1 MSDELE
7 NVLDTGYRPRKPQKL
22 IHQSVK
28 NNRFNVVVAHRRMGK
43 TVSAI
48 NQLIHSALKCDK
60 KNPRFAYVAP
70 TYSQAKRI
78 AWEYL
83 LEYTRPL
90 GGVANVAELR
100 VDFMGR
106 RINLYG
112 ADNPDSLRGIYLD
125 GIVIDEIGDVS
136 PNLFTEVVRPA
147 LADRI
152 GYALFI
158 GTPKGANHFKE
169 LRDRADSG
177 KQKEWKL
184 LEFKASQTNLLD
196 ANELLSAKQEM
207 GDSKYEQEFECSFD
221 SPIVGS
227 YYGEIIASIDKQNH
241 IRSIPHDELCKCYT
255 AWDLGMSDS
264 TSIWVVQT
272 IGGEVRVLDYYEDHG
287 KSLDDYVGWI
297 KDNGYEGYEHILPH
311 DVVVRELGTGKSR
324 QELLES
330 AGLEITIAPKLP
342 VEDGIQAVR
351 RMLPN
356 TFFNE
361 DTTKYGLECLRN
373 YRRQFNDKL
382 NVYIE
387 KPLHDWSSHAADAF
401 RYLAVGMD
409 TLAVKSDWSKPL
421 ASTYKEQYT

>member
-7 NVLDTGYRPRKPQKL
+7 NVLDTGYRPREPQKL

-48 NQLIHSALKCDK
+48 NQLIHSALQCDK

-70 TYSQAKRI
+70 TYSQAKRV

-152 GYALFI
+152 GYAL
-158 GTPKGANHFKE
+158 
-169 LRDRADSG
+169 
-177 KQKEWKL
+177 
-184 LEFKASQTNLLD
+184 
-196 ANELLSAKQEM
+196 
-207 GDSKYEQEFECSFD
+207 
-221 SPIVGS
+221 
-227 YYGEIIASIDKQNH
+227 
-241 IRSIPHDELCKCYT
+241 RS
-255 AWDLGMSDS
+255 
-264 TSIWVVQT
+264 
-272 IGGEVRVLDYYEDHG
+272 
-287 KSLDDYVGWI
+287 
-297 KDNGYEGYEHILPH
+297 
-311 DVVVRELGTGKSR
+311 
-324 QELLES
+324 
-330 AGLEITIAPKLP
+330 LEIVLTPASRKS
-342 VEDGIQAVR
+342 GS
-351 RMLPN
+351 
-356 TFFNE
+356 
-361 DTTKYGLECLRN
+361 CLN
-373 YRRQFNDKL
+373 LKHHKQ
-382 NVYIE
+382 
-387 KPLHDWSSHAADAF
+387 
-401 RYLAVGMD
+401 
-409 TLAVKSDWSKPL
+409 
-421 ASTYKEQYT
+421 TY